1 MVSRGEQ
8 KRLSEKGCTEK
19 QMTKPAKTIE
29 KLRTAES
36 ATIVAI
42 GDSLTYGWMVRKG
55 YLDFLKGM
63 LTEKYPKNGFRLI
76 NKGIPGDT
84 AGGGLHRLDPDVFFY
99 NPDCVLVQFALND
112 AFVGYTPDDYRLNME
127 TIISEILGNTK
138 AEIVLVTSSYI
149 GENEWNQII
158 EKSFYGS
165 LENLARTYHLSV
177 APVHEHWKR
186 RVREGIDLGELVQ
199 FDGVHPTVMGYKLMA
214 EAVMEIFV

>member
-1 MVSRGEQ
+1 VI
-8 KRLSEKGCTEK
+8 
-19 QMTKPAKTIE
+19 KPLKTIE
-29 KLRTAES
+29 RLRTVDS

-55 YLDFLKGM
+55 YLDFLKEM

-84 AGGGLHRLDPDVFFY
+84 AEGGLHRLDPDVFFY
-99 NPDCVLVQFALND
+99 KPDCVLVQFALND
-112 AFVGYTPDDYRLNME
+112 AFVGYTPDDYRLNIE
-127 TIISEILGNTK
+127 TIISEILGNTE

-149 GENEWNQII
+149 GENEWNEVI

-165 LENLARTYHLSV
+165 LENLAQTYELSV

-186 RVREGIDLGELVQ
+186 RVREGVDLGELVQ

>member
-8 KRLSEKGCTEK
+8 KRLSVKGCTEK

-55 YLDFLKGM
+55 YLDFLQGM

-84 AGGGLHRLDPDVFFY
+84 AWAWMVNLEHTYFVSTCLDIG
-99 NPDCVLVQFALND
+99 QSQ
-112 AFVGYTPDDYRLNME
+112 ME
-127 TIISEILGNTK
+127 PHGHGWPITANIH
-138 AEIVLVTSSYI
+138 
-149 GENEWNQII
+149 EW
-158 EKSFYGS
+158 KW
-165 LENLARTYHLSV
+165 TC
-177 APVHEHWKR
+177 K
-186 RVREGIDLGELVQ
+186 
-199 FDGVHPTVMGYKLMA
+199 
-214 EAVMEIFV
+214 

>member
-1 MVSRGEQ
+1 MVSRGWRQ
-8 KRLSEKGCTEK
+8 RFSRKGCAER
-19 QMTKPAKTIE
+19 QMTKPVKTIE
-29 KLRTAES
+29 KLRTVAPT
-36 ATIVAI
+36 TIVAI

-55 YLDFLKGM
+55 YLDFLKEM
-63 LTEKYPKNGFRLI
+63 LTERYPKNGFRLI

-84 AGGGLHRLDPDVFFY
+84 AEGGLHRLDPDVFFY

-149 GENEWNQII
+149 GENEWNGII

-165 LENLARTYHLSV
+165 LESLAQNYHLSF

-186 RVREGIDLGELVQ
+186 RVGEGIDLGELVQ
-199 FDGVHPTVMGYKLMA
+199 FDGVHPTAAGYRLMA